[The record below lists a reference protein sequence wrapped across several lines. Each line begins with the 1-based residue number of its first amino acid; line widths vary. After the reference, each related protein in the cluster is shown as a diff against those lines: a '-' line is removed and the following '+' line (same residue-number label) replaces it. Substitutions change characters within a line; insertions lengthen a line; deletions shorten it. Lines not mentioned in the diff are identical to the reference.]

1 MQIEEIVDEIH
12 HDAHNGGRNDVLH
25 DDIGVNDIAR
35 MAVDK
40 KQVQG
45 GAIGIPSKSIRDI
58 VLFPCGTIPGSFYD
72 FAGCSVLRCGGQLP
86 LRYKFT
92 QILLNL

>member
-12 HDAHNGGRNDVLH
+12 DDAHNGGRNDVFH

-35 MAVDK
+35 MAVDE

-45 GAIGIPSKSIRDI
+45 GGEADVGYSRIGGASNAEGRNGD
-58 VLFPCGTIPGSFYD
+58 
-72 FAGCSVLRCGGQLP
+72 
-86 LRYKFT
+86 
-92 QILLNL
+92 

>member
-12 HDAHNGGRNDVLH
+12 DDAHNRGRNDVLY

-35 MAVDK
+35 MAVDE

-45 GAIGIPSKSIRDI
+45 GSDADVGYSRIG
-58 VLFPCGTIPGSFYD
+58 C
-72 FAGCSVLRCGGQLP
+72 AGDAEGRNSD
-86 LRYKFT
+86 
-92 QILLNL
+92 